1 MMTTHDVQT
10 LLTIGENIVIEFKR
24 AGDGPKWDTYE
35 SICAFLNRNG
45 GDLLLGV
52 ADDGKIVGLPP
63 KGVDDMVKSIVKVMN
78 DPNLWEPRIALFPE
92 VLTVKGKK
100 IIHIHVPTGPDVY
113 RFKGKCYDR
122 VDDADVVVR
131 STSAIAEMFIRKL
144 DIYTEQRVYPYVAK
158 SDLRLDLLPRIRNM
172 ALSMHGANHPWLG
185 ADDDAVLRSAKLI
198 GRDPRTGKEGF
209 NAAAVLLLGSD
220 DCIGGLFPAYKT
232 DCLLRRVNMDRYDD
246 RVTVYG
252 NLIEAYDKIESFGVK
267 HLDNKFFIENGLSV
281 DIRSKIL
288 REMIGN
294 TLAHREYTSG
304 LTARFVIERDRM
316 FTENANKAVNMG
328 IITPQNLRPFSKNPI
343 IANFF
348 HQIGRA
354 DELGSGVRNL
364 YHYVRIYSGAD
375 PVFDEGDIFRLTV
388 PLDDDYSPEKG
399 HLSKRG
405 ATLQTTQEIEPHKSN
420 GNHISQPHKLGRN
433 EVATQKTGEGTTQKA
448 ELGTTQKTDLSATQK
463 ISEGKLSVTAKQIMA
478 MMKVE
483 PKVTTV
489 ELARRLGLSRD
500 GINYH
505 IRVLKNKKLLRRNGP
520 DKGGVWEPQI

>member
-1 MMTTHDVQT
+1 MMTTHEVQT

-45 GDLLLGV
+45 GDVLLGV
-52 ADDGKIVGLPP
+52 TDDGKVVGLPP
-63 KGVDDMVKSIVKVMN
+63 KGAGDMVKSIVKVMN
-78 DPNLWEPRIALFPE
+78 DPNLWEPRITLFPE

-100 IIHIHVPTGPDVY
+100 VIHIHVPTGPDVY

-122 VDDADVVVR
+122 VDDSDVVVR
-131 STSAIAEMFIRKL
+131 STSAIAEIFIRKL

-185 ADDDAVLRSAKLI
+185 VDNDAVLRSAKLI

-252 NLIEAYDKIESFGVK
+252 NLIEAYEKIEAFGVK

-316 FTENANKAVNMG
+316 FTENANKVVNMG

-354 DELGSGVRNL
+354 DELRSGVRNL

-399 HLSKRG
+399 HLSKRE
-405 ATLQTTQEIEPHKSN
+405 TTQQTTQENEPHKSN

-433 EVATQKTGEGTTQKA
+433 EVATQKTGE
-448 ELGTTQKTDLSATQK
+448 GTTQKTDLSATQK

-500 GINYH
+500 GVNYH
-505 IRVLKNKKLLRRNGP
+505 IRVLKNKKQLRRNGP